1 MKTSLFHSNEKVLLV
16 GEGNFSFGV
25 CLSKLDQSISL
36 TATCYESPIV
46 FESAKKNAEYLRNHG
61 ARVLLGVDATKLGEY
76 FPLVSEEFDKIIFN
90 FPHTGGKMK
99 ISRNRKLLREFFIS
113 AENLIKRTGSILVS
127 LCNGQGGTPA
137 DSPQRRWDDSWQIV
151 EMAAYGNFLL
161 TGVQPFSRDEFPG
174 YTSVGYRSLEKGF
187 GTENLLVHIFQKAEK
202 PDSFNIALIS
212 DLNFQ
217 DLMEFKG
224 TVNWRQMTARLSE
237 KNMFYRPSISSIYP
251 LRYVFDI
258 TFSVG
263 PEFTELNFY
272 LTLYRFAGNLIEIV
286 DFLGAYEF
294 SESAKVTRSYRIGYR
309 SPYFPLYRARVID
322 IHQNVVTNILED
334 HLNVTVTK

>member
-1 MKTSLFHSNEKVLLV
+1 MRTSLFRSNEKVLLV
-16 GEGNFSFGV
+16 GEGNFSFSV

-61 ARVLLGVDATKLGEY
+61 ARVLLGVDATKLGEH

-99 ISRNRKLLREFFIS
+99 INRNRKLLRDFFIS
-113 AENLIKRTGSILVS
+113 AENLIKRNGSILVS

-161 TGVQPFSRDEFPG
+161 TGVQPFSRDELPG
-174 YTSVGYRSLEKGF
+174 YTSVGYRSLEKSF
-187 GTENLLVHIFQKAEK
+187 ATENLLVHIFQKAEK
-202 PDSFNIALIS
+202 PDPVNMALKY
-212 DLNFQ
+212 DLYFK
-217 DLMEFKG
+217 DLMEFKDIIG
-224 TVNWRQMTARLSE
+224 WKQMTARLS
-237 KNMFYRPSISSIYP
+237 KKYDFYVPSISSIYP

-258 TFSVG
+258 TFCIG

-272 LTLYRFAGNLIEIV
+272 LTLYRFAGNLIEVV
-286 DFLGAYEF
+286 DFLGMYKF
-294 SESAKVTRSYRIGYR
+294 PTSDKVTRTYRIGYR
-309 SPYFPLYRARVID
+309 SPYFPLYRTRVID
-322 IHQNVVTNILED
+322 IHKNYVTNILED
-334 HLNVTVTK
+334 HLHVTVTK